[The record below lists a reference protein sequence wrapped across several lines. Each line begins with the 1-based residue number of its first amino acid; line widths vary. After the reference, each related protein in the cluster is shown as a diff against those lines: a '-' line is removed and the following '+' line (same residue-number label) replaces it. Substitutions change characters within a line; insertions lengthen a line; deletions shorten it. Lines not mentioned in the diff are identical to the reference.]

1 MGAEP
6 NTRSVVVVEDDPVT
20 RNRIARV
27 IEGHPRLRLAGAAGT
42 VAAARALLE
51 RELPEVLLTDLD
63 LPDGT
68 GVEIIAWLRA
78 RGAATAPMVV
88 SVFGDE
94 QHVVEAIE
102 AGALGYL
109 LKDGDADYIAT
120 SILEMLDG
128 GSPISPPIARYLLRR
143 LQAGPPAETDVPA
156 AGAPRLSPR
165 EQEVLHLI
173 AKGFSY
179 AEIAGLLGL
188 TPPTIATHMRGL
200 YRKLDVHSRGEAV
213 YEAMQLG
220 LVKP

>member
-1 MGAEP
+1 MSAAAP
-6 NTRSVVVVEDDPVT
+6 PRSVLLVEDDPVT
-20 RNRIARV
+20 RARIGRV

-42 VAAARALLE
+42 VAAARAVLE

-68 GVEIIAWLRA
+68 GVELIAWLRA

-143 LQAGPPAETDVPA
+143 LQAPAPDAELPA
-156 AGAPRLSPR
+156 APGPRLSPR
-165 EQEVLHLI
+165 EQEVLNLI

-188 TPPTIATHMRGL
+188 TPPTIATHTRGI

-213 YEAMQLG
+213 YEALQLG

>member
-1 MGAEP
+1 MSPEAA
-6 NTRSVVVVEDDPVT
+6 THSVVLVEDDPVT
-20 RNRIARV
+20 RTRIARV
-27 IEGHPRLRLAGAAGT
+27 IEGHPQLRLAGALGT
-42 VAAARALLE
+42 VAAARAALE
-51 RELPEVLLTDLD
+51 RELPEVLLTDID
-63 LPDGT
+63 LPDGS
-68 GVEIIAWLRA
+68 GIELIGWLRA
-78 RGAATAPMVV
+78 RNAATAPMVV

-109 LKDGDADYIAT
+109 LKDGDADYIAA

-143 LQAGPPAETDVPA
+143 LQSAPAGP
-156 AGAPRLSPR
+156 GAPLGPAPQLSPR
-165 EQEVLHLI
+165 EQEVLNLI

-188 TPPTIATHMRGL
+188 TPPTVATHTRGI

-213 YEAMQLG
+213 YEAIQLG

>member
-1 MGAEP
+1 MVAEP
-6 NTRSVVVVEDDPVT
+6 ASRSVVLVEDDPVT
-20 RNRIARV
+20 RARIGRV
-27 IEGHPRLRLAGAAGT
+27 IAGHPRLRLAGAAGT
-42 VAAARALLE
+42 VAAGRDLLARE
-51 RELPEVLLTDLD
+51 RPDVLLTDID

-68 GVEIIAWLRA
+68 GVELIAWLRA
-78 RGAATAPMVV
+78 HAAATAAMVV

-143 LQAGPPAETDVPA
+143 LQTPTQAPPPAGPAPA
-156 AGAPRLSPR
+156 LSPR
-165 EQEVLHLI
+165 ELEVLQLI

-188 TPPTIATHMRGL
+188 TPPTVATHTRGI

-213 YEAMQLG
+213 YEALQLG

>member
-1 MGAEP
+1 MGSP
-6 NTRSVVVVEDDPVT
+6 PSPHSVLLVEDDPVT
-20 RNRIARV
+20 RARIARV
-27 IEGHPRLRLAGAAGT
+27 IEGHPKLRLAGAVGS
-42 VAAARALLE
+42 VAAARAALE
-51 RELPEVLLTDLD
+51 RETPAVLLTDID

-68 GVEIIAWLRA
+68 GVALIAWLRA
-78 RGAATAPMVV
+78 RGAVTAPMVV

-94 QHVVEAIE
+94 THVVEAIE

-143 LQAGPPAETDVPA
+143 LQAPSPDAGASA
-156 AGAPRLSPR
+156 APAPRLSPR
-165 EQEVLHLI
+165 EQEVLNLI

-188 TPPTIATHMRGL
+188 TAPTVATHTRGI

-213 YEAMQLG
+213 YEALQLG